1 MKCDW
6 LVIYIFKVSPL
17 NDSMCITLSLSEIC
31 VCRKGRAAYLSFLN
45 VELIND
51 MCALLFLIFIM
62 NASQGCHGVHFD
74 K

>member
-1 MKCDW
+1 MQCDW
-6 LVIYIFKVSPL
+6 LVKYIFKACV
-17 NDSMCITLSLSEIC
+17 SMCITLSLSEIC